1 MLFIAAVAPAPCRS
15 YGSLGAAAGRRGWRG
30 GMMSRVGFSLASA
43 LLLGGCT
50 SWSVSSWMPSF
61 DVGGGGGGGTELRLD
76 SEPPGAEARTST
88 GQACRTPCV
97 LAVPAADQTVTFTL
111 AGFLPQAVPLQVRL
125 PSDPRWD
132 PNAVAGAQLTPNPV
146 AVALEPAPPPV
157 AARKPPPKK
166 RRATPP
172 PRPPA

>member
-1 MLFIAAVAPAPCRS
+1 
-15 YGSLGAAAGRRGWRG
+15 
-30 GMMSRVGFSLASA
+30 
-43 LLLGGCT
+43 
-50 SWSVSSWMPSF
+50 MPSF

>member
-1 MLFIAAVAPAPCRS
+1 
-15 YGSLGAAAGRRGWRG
+15 
-30 GMMSRVGFSLASA
+30 
-43 LLLGGCT
+43 
-50 SWSVSSWMPSF
+50 MPSF
-61 DVGGGGGGGTELRLD
+61 DLGGGGGGGTELRLD

-132 PNAVAGAQLTPNPV
+132 PNAVTGAQLTPNPV

-157 AARKPPPKK
+157 AARRPPAKK
-166 RRATPP
+166 RRTAPPP
-172 PRPPA
+172 PRAAGVSWSS